1 MDNREEFVINLM
13 TLEELE
19 SIKDI
24 LVDDYDEFWSESVLK
39 SEIENPNA
47 KFFSLKKNSE
57 IIGFG
62 GYIITPQDIQITNI
76 VIKKDQRNK
85 GYGDYFFKEIL
96 KNAES
101 DLKQIDINPKSISL
115 EVNSTNNSAIS
126 LYIKNGFE
134 KIGVR
139 KRYYNNTFDAIIM
152 TKNLT

>member
-96 KNAES
+96 RNAENDS
-101 DLKQIDINPKSISL
+101 RQIDINPKSISL
-115 EVNSTNNSAIS
+115 EVNSANSSAIS

>member
-19 SIKDI
+19 SIKDF
-24 LVDDYDEFWSESVLK
+24 LVDDYDEFWSENVLK

-47 KFFSLKKNSE
+47 KFFSLKKNNE
-57 IIGFG
+57 VIGFG

-85 GYGDYFFKEIL
+85 GYGDYFFREIL
-96 KNAES
+96 RNAEN
-101 DLKQIDINPKSISL
+101 DLRQMDINPKSISL
-115 EVNSTNNSAIS
+115 EVNSTNSSAIS
-126 LYIKNGFE
+126 LYMKNGFE

>member
-19 SIKDI
+19 SIKGI

-76 VIKKDQRNK
+76 VIKKNHRNK

>member
-19 SIKDI
+19 SIKDF
-24 LVDDYDEFWSESVLK
+24 LVDDYDEFWSENVLK
-39 SEIENPNA
+39 SEIENPSA
-47 KFFSLKKNSE
+47 KFFSLKKNNE
-57 IIGFG
+57 VIGFG

-85 GYGDYFFKEIL
+85 GYGDYFFREIL
-96 KNAES
+96 RNAEN
-101 DLKQIDINPKSISL
+101 DLRQMDINPKSISL
-115 EVNSTNNSAIS
+115 EVNSTNSSAIS
-126 LYIKNGFE
+126 LYMKNGFE

>member
-96 KNAES
+96 RNAES

>member
-62 GYIITPQDIQITNI
+62 GYIITPQDIQITNS
-76 VIKKDQRNK
+76 VIKKDYRNK
-85 GYGDYFFKEIL
+85 VYGEYVFKEIL
-96 KNAES
+96 RNAEN
-101 DLKQIDINPKSISL
+101 DLRQIDINPKSISL
-115 EVNSTNNSAIS
+115 EVNSTNSSAIS
-126 LYIKNGFE
+126 LYMKNGFE

>member
-47 KFFSLKKNSE
+47 KFFSLKKSSE

-96 KNAES
+96 RNAES